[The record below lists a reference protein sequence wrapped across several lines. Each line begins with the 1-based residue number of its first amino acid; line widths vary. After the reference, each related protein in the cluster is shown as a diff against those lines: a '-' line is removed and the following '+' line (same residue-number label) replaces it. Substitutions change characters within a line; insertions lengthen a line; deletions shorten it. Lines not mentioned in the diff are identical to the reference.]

1 MKRNDRSRIDEF
13 LALKRIAIVGM
24 SRDARSLS
32 HQLADELLRRDYDVV
47 PVNPSADDIAGVPCF
62 PSVDAVEPGVDGA
75 IIMLPAAQV
84 DAALTEC
91 ADAGIHRVW
100 IQRGCV
106 SPNAVTIAEERGLSI
121 VLGECMFMFLPD
133 AGFIHR
139 LHAGIDKLIGRYPI

>member
-1 MKRNDRSRIDEF
+1 MKRNDRSLIDEF

-24 SRDARSLS
+24 SRDAGSLS
-32 HQLADELLRRDYDVV
+32 RQLADELLRRGYDIV
-47 PVNPSADDIAGVPCF
+47 PVNPHADELSSATCF
-62 PSVDAVEPGVDGA
+62 PSIAAVEPRPDGA
-75 IIMLPAAQV
+75 IVMLPAVKV

-106 SPNAVTIAEERGLSI
+106 GPSAVTIAEQRGLSI
-121 VLGECMFMFLPD
+121 IPGECMFMFLPD

-139 LHAGIDKLIGRYPI
+139 LHAGIDRLIGRYPI

>member
-1 MKRNDRSRIDEF
+1 MKPNDRSRIDEF
-13 LALKRIAIVGM
+13 LALKRFAIVGM
-24 SRDARSLS
+24 SRDAKSLS
-32 HQLADELLRRDYDVV
+32 HRLADELVRRGYDVA
-47 PVNPSADDIAGVPCF
+47 PVNPHSDELAGAPCF
-62 PSVDAVEPGVDGA
+62 PSVAAVEPRPDGA
-75 IIMLPAAQV
+75 LIMLPAAQV

-106 SPNAVTIAEERGLSI
+106 GPNAATIAEERGLSI
-121 VLGECMFMFLPD
+121 IPGECIFMFLPD